1 MIAKLQPRPCK
12 SESQEEGDKF
22 PGKRHGGT
30 KPVKHGSQEC
40 MWVGNRRGSKA
51 KQGSMDAKGSVCKR
65 RERSSVTE
73 VR

>member
-30 KPVKHGSQEC
+30 KPVKHGSQER
-40 MWVGNRRGSKA
+40 MWVGTEGGPGLSRETWMPRAVFARG
-51 KQGSMDAKGSVCKR
+51 GKGHL
-65 RERSSVTE
+65 
-73 VR
+73 